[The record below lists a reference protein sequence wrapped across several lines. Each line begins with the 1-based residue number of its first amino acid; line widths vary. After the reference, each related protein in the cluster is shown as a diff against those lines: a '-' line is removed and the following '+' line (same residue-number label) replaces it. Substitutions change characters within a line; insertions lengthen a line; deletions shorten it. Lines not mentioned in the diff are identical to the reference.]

1 MNKMRKEEKS
11 ILPIKRSCVYPLF
24 GLIQTLGRLEI
35 AEMKLRCPNMSTA
48 YEVHVVELVSPDKK
62 HKIIQAYVG
71 CVDLHL

>member
-1 MNKMRKEEKS
+1 MNKMRKKEEI

-35 AEMKLRCPNMSTA
+35 AEMKLRCPNMSTS

-62 HKIIQAYVG
+62 HKIIQVYVG
-71 CVDLHL
+71 SVDLHL